1 MTSVPKKSTPMS
13 QGKQG
18 EQAGYPRGKS
28 RRRPERQ
35 QILAVVIRQYRTG
48 LYRSCVS
55 LNQGN
60 LVTMG
65 THEDERSAEESLNRF
80 WKAYDE
86 GEIRHSDDLLRWLTP
101 ASPSTPTVLSENAE
115 GRGPGCTPPV

>member
-1 MTSVPKKSTPMS
+1 MTTVRKKSTS
-13 QGKQG
+13 ISEG
-18 EQAGYPRGKS
+18 EQAGYPAGTS
-28 RRRPERQ
+28 RRRRERQ

-55 LNQGN
+55 LDQGN

-86 GEIRHSDDLLRWLTP
+86 GEIRHSDDLLRWLAPSLPPMAP
-101 ASPSTPTVLSENAE
+101 ALQDSGE
-115 GRGPGCTPPV
+115 GRGSGCAPQL

>member
-1 MTSVPKKSTPMS
+1 MTTVRKKSTS
-13 QGKQG
+13 ISEG
-18 EQAGYPRGKS
+18 EQAGYPAGTS
-28 RRRPERQ
+28 RRRRERQ

-55 LNQGN
+55 LDQGN

-86 GEIRHSDDLLRWLTP
+86 GEIRHSDDLLRWL
-101 ASPSTPTVLSENAE
+101 APSLPPMAPTLQESGE
-115 GRGPGCTPPV
+115 GRGSGCAPQL